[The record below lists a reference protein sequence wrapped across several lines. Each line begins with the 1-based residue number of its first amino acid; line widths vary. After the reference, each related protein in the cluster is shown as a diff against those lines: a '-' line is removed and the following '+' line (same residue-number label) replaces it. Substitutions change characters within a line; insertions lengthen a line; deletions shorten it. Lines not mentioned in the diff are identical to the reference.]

1 MLCFILLKFSIHY
14 FLIAPDYDL
23 QRDEFLH
30 LDQANHLAWGYTSVP
45 PVTSWISFLT
55 KILGNSI
62 FWIKF
67 FPALFGAL
75 TIVIVW
81 KAIEEIKGNLFALV
95 LGATCITFSALFR
108 VNMLYQPN
116 SLDILCWTALYYFVL
131 KYVNSYQ
138 IKWLYITA
146 VIFAIGFLNKYNI
159 AFLILGILPAVILTS
174 ERRVFK
180 NKHLYFAGGLV
191 LLLIFPNLIW
201 QFNNDLPVIHH
212 FNELSETQL
221 QHVKRWNFILAQFL
235 FFPGSFLVILIGL
248 YALLKDERLKKYGL
262 FLLSFFTTLGIFLL
276 LQAKDYYAIGIY
288 PIYFA
293 FGSVYIS
300 KITTNKYASVIRP
313 VLVICI
319 IILFIPTFNVSFPN
333 RSPQYITEHQEK
345 YRAFGMLTWEDGKEH
360 ELPQDF
366 ADMLGWKELAEKV
379 DRTYHSIPNKKNTLV
394 LCDNYGQAGAIN
406 YYSKSGIRAVSFS
419 ADYIDWFDFSI
430 DHQNLIRVTGAL
442 EKDSEWKKTSPAFHK
457 SIVVDSVTK
466 PYARER
472 GTAILVFMGAKI
484 NINEVLKT
492 EINKIKSS
500 Y

>member
-1 MLCFILLKFSIHY
+1 MLKDNLKSNAILLCFILLKFSIHY
-14 FLIAPDYDL
+14 VLIAPDYDL

-45 PVTSWISFLT
+45 PVTSWISFLI

-116 SLDILCWTALYYFVL
+116 SLDVLCWTALYYFVL

-180 NKHLYFAGGLV
+180 NKHLYLAGGLA
-191 LLLIFPNLIW
+191 LLLILPNLIW

-221 QHVKRWNFILAQFL
+221 QHVERWNFIRVQFL
-235 FFPGSFLVILIGL
+235 FFLEVSLL
-248 YALLKDERLKKYGL
+248 Y
-262 FLLSFFTTLGIFLL
+262 
-276 LQAKDYYAIGIY
+276 
-288 PIYFA
+288 
-293 FGSVYIS
+293 
-300 KITTNKYASVIRP
+300 
-313 VLVICI
+313 
-319 IILFIPTFNVSFPN
+319 
-333 RSPQYITEHQEK
+333 
-345 YRAFGMLTWEDGKEH
+345 
-360 ELPQDF
+360 
-366 ADMLGWKELAEKV
+366 
-379 DRTYHSIPNKKNTLV
+379 
-394 LCDNYGQAGAIN
+394 
-406 YYSKSGIRAVSFS
+406 
-419 ADYIDWFDFSI
+419 
-430 DHQNLIRVTGAL
+430 
-442 EKDSEWKKTSPAFHK
+442 
-457 SIVVDSVTK
+457 
-466 PYARER
+466 
-472 GTAILVFMGAKI
+472 
-484 NINEVLKT
+484 
-492 EINKIKSS
+492 
-500 Y
+500 